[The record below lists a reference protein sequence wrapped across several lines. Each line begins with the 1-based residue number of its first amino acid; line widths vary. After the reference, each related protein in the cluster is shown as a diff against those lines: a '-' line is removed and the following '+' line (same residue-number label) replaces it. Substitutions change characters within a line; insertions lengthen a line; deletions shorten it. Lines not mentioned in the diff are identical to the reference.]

1 MREPI
6 SFFQEDLDDVKYPH
20 DDVVVV
26 STMIGNAK
34 VHRLLVTTGSS
45 YEILFISAFIRDKPD
60 EAGEPHRA
68 PREIHWTFSPD
79 SRGNRL
85 AMTLGDQILS
95 RKAQVHL

>member
-6 SFFQEDLDDVKYPH
+6 TFFQEDLDDVKYPH

-34 VHRLLVTTGSS
+34 VHRPLVTTGSS

-60 EAGEPHRA
+60 EAGEP
-68 PREIHWTFSPD
+68 
-79 SRGNRL
+79 L
-85 AMTLGDQILS
+85 AGFTRHSALIAGTIDLP
-95 RKAQVHL
+95 